1 MILKRLPVVFA
12 VAFLSCTERIEIT
25 PDPGYIRLVVDGA
38 VTNEAKSHVVRLTT
52 TSDYFSGKPAPPVS
66 GAQVTISDGQ
76 VSYSLRETSP
86 GVYRT
91 SSVFAG
97 IPGHRYDLYVKL
109 SSSIGGHTEYSA
121 GSVMAF
127 PVTPDSLEM
136 VYHPGD
142 SDDGTWETRVYFQ
155 DPPTVDFYR
164 FMIYRNTELLTD
176 TLTEWYVTDDR
187 FFSGKYVKGWTV
199 CYLHFR
205 AEDKVL
211 AVGDKLVVEMNMI
224 GKEYAGF
231 ISGAQSEVRGSY
243 PLFTGPPA
251 NVAGNVD
258 NGAFGFFAAYSL
270 ARISLVYPWHK

>member
-1 MILKRLPVVFA
+1 MRMKTKIIAVVFVGTFA
-12 VAFLSCTERIEIT
+12 SCTERIEIT
-25 PDPGYIRLVVDGA
+25 TDPGYIRLVVDGA

-52 TSDYFSGKPAPPVS
+52 TSDFFSGKPAPAVS

-86 GVYRT
+86 GIYCTV
-91 SSVFAG
+91 SVFSG
-97 IPGHRYDLYVKL
+97 IPGHRYDLHVKL
-109 SSSIGGHTEYSA
+109 ASPIGGQTEFSA
-121 GSVMAF
+121 GSLMAF

-136 VYHPGD
+136 VFHPGD
-142 SDDGTWETRVYFQ
+142 SGDGNWETRVFFQ
-155 DPPTVDFYR
+155 DPPTDDYYR

-187 FFSGKYVKGWTV
+187 FFNGKYVKGWTV

-224 GKEYAGF
+224 GKEYANF

-270 ARISLVYPWHK
+270 TRISVVYPW